1 MGAQRPHGGN
11 VMASVQSKVEGELIA
26 ELSGTERL
34 TIEAISRDVD
44 VPLIEVANLYRVE
57 RSNLEC
63 EAKIRSFVPVLASR
77 RVRIK
82 LKQLQQAYWLSASKH

>member
-1 MGAQRPHGGN
+1 
-11 VMASVQSKVEGELIA
+11 MASVLSEEYGELIA

-44 VPLIEVANLYRVE
+44 VPLIEVANLYKVE

-63 EAKIRSFVPVLASR
+63 AAKIRSFVPVIASR
-77 RVRIK
+77 QVRIK
-82 LKQLQQAYWLSASKH
+82 LKQMAV